1 MGINISPRLCCFT
14 DLPATDMPTDQDCYD
29 YFINFNDKKVGFR
42 MSSYFN
48 IDNSKVSMDDLTK
61 LRGDIFNGKW
71 PVNGLMITNDEI
83 KKAISTSSAP
93 ITPQE
98 KLDNLFQEVFKL
110 QKVEGEEFSFKEFLF
125 DKIFVGKLYFR
136 NSDECN
142 FYLKTLDDFGLIS
155 TVENG
160 SGMVI
165 AISITFKG
173 LNYNIELNKGGLN
186 SKNCFVAMS
195 FGEEMTSIRYAIK
208 QAIVDTGYKPL
219 IIDEIHV
226 DADKTIND
234 EIIASIRKSKFCI
247 SDFTEQKDG
256 VYFEAGFALGMGL
269 KVIYTCQEKWFYKS
283 HFDTN
288 HFPHIIYKDP
298 DDLYQKLKNKIDAW
312 VR

>member
-1 MGINISPRLCCFT
+1 MGINMSHRLCCFT

-29 YFINFNDKKVGFR
+29 YFINLNGKKVGFR
-42 MSSYFN
+42 LPSNFN
-48 IDNSKVSMDDLTK
+48 LANSKVSMDDLTK

-71 PVNGLMITNDEI
+71 PVKGLMITNDEI
-83 KKAISTSSAP
+83 KKAILTSSAP
-93 ITPQE
+93 VTPQE
-98 KLDNLFQEVFKL
+98 KLDNLFQEVFEL
-110 QKVEGEEFSFKEFLF
+110 QKVEGEEFLIKEFLF
-125 DKIFVGKLYFR
+125 DHYFVGKLYFR

-142 FYLKTLDDFGLIS
+142 FYLKTLDEFGLIN
-155 TVENG
+155 TGEND

-173 LNYNIELNKGGLN
+173 LNYNIGLNKAGLN
-186 SKNCFVAMS
+186 SKNCFIAMS
-195 FGEEMTSIRYAIK
+195 FGEEMTSIRDSIK

-269 KVIYTCQEKWFYKS
+269 KVIYTCHEKWFKKS

-288 HFPHIIYKDP
+288 HFPHIIYKDS

-312 VR
+312 VN